1 MRQKQDISVDDQHW
15 DLLPCF
21 LVFPSLDTGKVQ
33 GGPGRPG
40 AWEPG
45 SLGAWNRG
53 VTLHLRTASTGRS
66 GLVSLHP
73 QHSKAMSLPMPLL
86 LWVDGGAA
94 KEPLLALPRGFPD
107 AITSMLIPLGGR
119 NLSQEGVLFC
129 YQRFLPQWGSV
140 LKSQDTWYHL
150 S

>member
-1 MRQKQDISVDDQHW
+1 MIS
-15 DLLPCF
+15 
-21 LVFPSLDTGKVQ
+21 TGTCSHAFWSSHPWTQ
-33 GGPGRPG
+33 ARSREARAGQ
-40 AWEPG
+40 EPG
-45 SLGAWNRG
+45 SLGAWNTG
-53 VTLHLRTASTGRS
+53 VPLHLRTASTGRG

-86 LWVDGGAA
+86 LWMDGGAA
-94 KEPLLALPRGFPD
+94 KEPLPALPRGFPD

-129 YQRFLPQWGSV
+129 YQRLLPQWGSV